1 VENMRVKKKEIVAV
15 VTLSTAVLLLTIYLS
30 TRHTPQY
37 SASLYIC
44 SENSGNNL
52 RSIQS
57 FSPTSQTQYQ
67 LITETIEG
75 ELEKGAFEDTVDRL
89 TVLTDEKYGY
99 VKSLRITY
107 KDDAWSGQM
116 LCKIPPANVTS
127 FTFNA
132 RAIIDS
138 NGTVT
143 YINIS
148 VETVN
153 ASDITLEEEFS
164 SITINLKE
172 KKPSDAG
179 IGGSLEPVTKILS
192 ASMLWIAQG
201 LIVVLP
207 LCFVSLGIVLLFNRG
222 IIPLW
227 KNLLKGSRR
236 ISEKEAK

>member
-1 VENMRVKKKEIVAV
+1 MLIRKKEIVAAV
-15 VTLSTAVLLLTIYLS
+15 ALCTTVLLLTIYLS
-30 TRHTPQY
+30 TRHEQQH

-44 SENSGNNL
+44 SENSGKDF

-57 FSPTSQTQYQ
+57 ISPTSQVQYQ
-67 LITETIEG
+67 VITETIEG
-75 ELEKGAFEDTVDRL
+75 ELEKGAFEDAVDRL
-89 TVLTDEKYGY
+89 TVLADEKDGY
-99 VKSLRITY
+99 VKSLHMTY
-107 KDDAWSGQM
+107 QNDAWSGQM

-132 RAIIDS
+132 RAIIDL

-153 ASDITLEEEFS
+153 ASDITPEEEFS

-172 KKPSDAG
+172 KKPSDASVDA
-179 IGGSLEPVTKILS
+179 SLEPVVKILS
-192 ASMLWIAQG
+192 ASILWIAQG

-222 IIPLW
+222 IIPVW
-227 KNLLKGSRR
+227 RNVLKGSKQTPK
-236 ISEKEAK
+236 KETA

>member
-1 VENMRVKKKEIVAV
+1 MLIRKKEIAAAV
-15 VTLSTAVLLLTIYLS
+15 VLCTSVLLLTIYLN
-30 TRHTPQY
+30 TRQVQQH
-37 SASLYIC
+37 SASLY
-44 SENSGNNL
+44 L
-52 RSIQS
+52 RSANTGKDLSSIQS
-57 FSPTSQTQYQ
+57 VSPTSQTQYQ
-67 LITETIEG
+67 VITETIEG
-75 ELEKGAFEDTVDRL
+75 ELEKGAFEDAVDRL
-89 TVLTDEKYGY
+89 TVLADEKDGY
-99 VKSLRITY
+99 VKSLRMTY
-107 KDDAWSGQM
+107 QNDAWSGQM

-153 ASDITLEEEFS
+153 ASDITPEEEFS

-172 KKPSDAG
+172 KKPSDANVG
-179 IGGSLEPVTKILS
+179 ASLEPVVKILS

-222 IIPLW
+222 IIPVW
-227 KNLLKGSRR
+227 KNVLKGSKQTTK
-236 ISEKEAK
+236 KEAT